1 MKKLIIKILF
11 SITLLFIPLFTF
23 ATNIDNIKIVTEDTG
38 NNKNNTYLDQLS
50 SKGNFFSVSTTG
62 EKGAKYLLLN
72 IARDMRVMVFAVI
85 FLMIIVMVLKLLFSE
100 STDEEQQKK
109 LRKGILWASIGIM
122 IMQISFVFYNVMF
135 DKDVNAALAK
145 NTGKKLIEP
154 FAELLMLLASFAFIV
169 MAIYAFYRIITAGG
183 EEDKIKKGKTAIY
196 HAIIGFI
203 IIKFSNLIVT
213 NTFNPDC
220 NGGSLISYWGTNI
233 CENVKDNSK
242 IVITLIN
249 WFNTFVGI
257 IVVLMIIYAGFLVIT
272 GGGDDEKTKKAK
284 KIIFNSAIGLLI
296 LFASY
301 LILTFFIIPESK
313 I

>member
-23 ATNIDNIKIVTEDTG
+23 ATNIDNIKIVTEDTW

-50 SKGNFFSVSTTG
+50 SKWNFFSVSTTW
-62 EKGAKYLLLN
+62 EKWAKYLLLN

-109 LRKGILWASIGIM
+109 LRKWILWASIWIM

-145 NTGKKLIEP
+145 NTWKKLIEP

-169 MAIYAFYRIITAGG
+169 MAIYAFYRIITAWW
-183 EEDKIKKGKTAIY
+183 EEDKIKKWKTAIY
-196 HAIIGFI
+196 HAIIWFI

-220 NGGSLISYWGTNI
+220 NWWSLISYWGTNI

-249 WFNTFVGI
+249 WFNTFVWI
-257 IVVLMIIYAGFLVIT
+257 IVVLMIIYAWFLVIT
-272 GGGDDEKTKKAK
+272 WWWDDEKTKKAK
-284 KIIFNSAIGLLI
+284 KIIFNSAIWLLI